1 MPNAS
6 DQLKNLKVEK
16 NASIE
21 QRKKIDVDLQKLNKD
36 ISEMV

>member
-1 MPNAS
+1 MPNAA